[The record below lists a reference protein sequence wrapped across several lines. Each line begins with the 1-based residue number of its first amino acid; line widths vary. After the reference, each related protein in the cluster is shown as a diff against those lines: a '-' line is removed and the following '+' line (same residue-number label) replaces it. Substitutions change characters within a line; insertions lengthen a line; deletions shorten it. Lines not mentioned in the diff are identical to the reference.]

1 MARVLYITYDGL
13 MEPLGM
19 SQVWQY
25 LKVLSKNNNITIIS
39 FEKSADL
46 LDKDRLSCLCN
57 EVDSYGVS
65 WRRLKY
71 HKTPSIMAT
80 AYDIVRGI
88 LLGVFI
94 VKKSK
99 IEIIHARSYVPA
111 LVALVINKL
120 LNIKFIFDM
129 RGFWADEKVDGEA
142 WSKNSLVYKITKKL
156 ECGFL
161 TNASS
166 IVSLTNIGRNDVLSL
181 DCMKN
186 TRKKIVVIPTCVNL
200 QLFQQQ
206 HLKLPVH
213 NNDIDHHFV
222 LGYVGSVGTFYLFD
236 EVLKSFRALLKV
248 KKNSKLLIINKGQHE
263 YILNKISDMGI
274 SESHVEIKSVAYD
287 KVAVE
292 ISRMDAGI
300 FYIKPVFS
308 KRSSSPTKFGE
319 FLGCG
324 KPCISNFGVGDT
336 ESVLEGENVGI
347 VLKSFSE
354 SEHVEGINRLLELIK
369 DKNIQERCTQV
380 AKAHFSLGLGVEK
393 YNNIYKQLVNK

>member
-156 ECGFL
+156 ECSFL

-200 QLFQQQ
+200 QLF
-206 HLKLPVH
+206 
-213 NNDIDHHFV
+213 
-222 LGYVGSVGTFYLFD
+222 
-236 EVLKSFRALLKV
+236 
-248 KKNSKLLIINKGQHE
+248 
-263 YILNKISDMGI
+263 
-274 SESHVEIKSVAYD
+274 
-287 KVAVE
+287 
-292 ISRMDAGI
+292 
-300 FYIKPVFS
+300 
-308 KRSSSPTKFGE
+308 
-319 FLGCG
+319 
-324 KPCISNFGVGDT
+324 
-336 ESVLEGENVGI
+336 
-347 VLKSFSE
+347 
-354 SEHVEGINRLLELIK
+354 
-369 DKNIQERCTQV
+369 
-380 AKAHFSLGLGVEK
+380 
-393 YNNIYKQLVNK
+393 